1 VESSRQASGVKD
13 DREQGVDG
21 NGAESLQ
28 AERASACVH
37 SRGSV
42 GGIPVSGGRGVDDV
56 PV

>member
-1 VESSRQASGVKD
+1 VESSRQASGVED

-42 GGIPVSGGRGVDDV
+42 GGIPVGGGRGVDDV